1 MNATNRT
8 ILLYDVF
15 APPSHPNHP
24 SLAPQKHPSFLIAT
38 TGHRFSLPVKSLPLT
53 RNDITS
59 GQRFTP
65 RTESLLKGRSISDL
79 SLPRPAHNVF
89 SRRLLISLVTARV
102 PPCNARSI
110 EVTYQG
116 QCQISRLANARAWS
130 RSLTAWR
137 SE

>member
-24 SLAPQKHPSFLIAT
+24 SLAPQEHPPFLIAT

-65 RTESLLKGRSISDL
+65 RTESLLKDRSISDL
-79 SLPRPAHNVF
+79 SLPRPGPE
-89 SRRLLISLVTARV
+89 RLLSKTSDFLSHGSGSPLNPAYI
-102 PPCNARSI
+102 
-110 EVTYQG
+110 G
-116 QCQISRLANARAWS
+116 
-130 RSLTAWR
+130 
-137 SE
+137 